1 MIVTSVVAAPIF
13 ENRPIL
19 ILSFTIANF
28 EKPMLQYN
36 ESHKSILQLEFGTLS
51 SNSKTSV
58 R

>member
-1 MIVTSVVAAPIF
+1 MIVTSVVATPIF

-19 ILSFTIANF
+19 ILSFNIANF
-28 EKPMLQYN
+28 EKAMLQYN
-36 ESHKSILQLEFGTLS
+36 ESHKSILQLEFGILS